1 MNDDYSFY
9 PARRRFMRR
18 TGSMVALGSL
28 PVMINTATPAFA
40 RGEDSL
46 LQANTIVL
54 FREEEIPSAAFAAT
68 LASAGLQ
75 GVALRDDP
83 VRQWRDEL
91 VSLVAKGSHLIGLTS
106 WPDYLLLSGQAM
118 ELQRRTRLHL
128 PHHARDPAARNWAID
143 LARAYLNVPGAEEAT
158 QLVAFAQAN
167 GSAVPATHQD
177 RTLFSWL
184 IG

>member
-28 PVMINTATPAFA
+28 PVVIDTATPAFA

-46 LQANTIVL
+46 LQADTIVL

-75 GVALRDDP
+75 GIALQDDP
-83 VRQWRDEL
+83 VRQWRNEL
-91 VSLVAKGSHLIGLTS
+91 APLVADGSSMIGLTA
-106 WPDYLLLSGQAM
+106 WPDYLLLSGQAL
-118 ELQRRTRLHL
+118 EVQKHPRLTL
-128 PHHARDPAARNWAID
+128 PHHARDPVARDWAIA
-143 LARAYLNVPGAEEAT
+143 LARAYLNVPGAGEAARIA
-158 QLVAFAQAN
+158 AFAQAH
-167 GSAVPATHQD
+167 GSQGQATHQD